1 MPKNKYESRC
11 VMNKNITDMKA
22 AIKNTVRE
30 VDIPRYMGVW
40 HEIARY
46 ENHFEKDMIN
56 VTATYTL
63 QPNGSIK
70 VENAGYRNG
79 VFKKATGRAKQPDP
93 QQPGKLKVSFFL
105 WFYSDYY
112 ILELDQENYGYVLV
126 GSSTDKYLWILSR
139 EKQLP
144 EDIKEQ
150 LLSMA
155 VQWGYD
161 TTKLIFN

>member
-1 MPKNKYESRC
+1 
-11 VMNKNITDMKA
+11 MKTA
-22 AIKNTVRE
+22 NHTTVNE
-30 VDIPRYMGVW
+30 LDIPRYMGVW

-46 ENHFEKDMIN
+46 ENHFEKDMIS

-63 QPNGSIK
+63 QPDGSIK
-70 VENAGYRNG
+70 VENAGYRKG
-79 VFKKATGRAKQPDP
+79 VFKKATGRAKQPAP
-93 QQPGKLKVSFFL
+93 QEPGKLKVSFFL

-112 ILELDQENYGYVLV
+112 ILELDQENYSYALV

-144 EDIKEQ
+144 KDVKEQ
-150 LLSMA
+150 LLNIA
-155 VQWGYD
+155 VQRGYD

>member
-1 MPKNKYESRC
+1 MPKNKYESRY

-46 ENHFEKDMIN
+46 ENHFEKDMVN

-63 QPNGSIK
+63 QPDGSIK

-112 ILELDQENYGYVLV
+112 ILVMY
-126 GSSTDKYLWILSR
+126 W
-139 EKQLP
+139 
-144 EDIKEQ
+144 
-150 LLSMA
+150 
-155 VQWGYD
+155 
-161 TTKLIFN
+161 